1 MEDCMNEKVRK
12 SNQLNFRLPQEDIL
26 LLEKQRATLK
36 MTQVKFI
43 SHVINNGVNEI
54 IEVSSPKLREDIVTI
69 EKIFSQIGNNL
80 NQIAAALNSGK
91 QPNQDVLDV
100 LSKLDKNMGV
110 LTNRLE
116 SLKKEKIT
124 IKGDI

>member
-1 MEDCMNEKVRK
+1 MSDKERK
-12 SNQLNFRLPQEDIL
+12 SNQLNFRLPKDDIQ
-26 LLEKQRATLK
+26 LLETQRAALK

-43 SHVINNGVNEI
+43 SHIINNGINEV
-54 IEVSSPKLREDIVTI
+54 IEVCSPKLREDIVTI

-91 QPNQDVLDV
+91 QPNQDILDV

-116 SLKKEKIT
+116 SLKKEKMEKK
-124 IKGDI
+124 KGARR

>member
-1 MEDCMNEKVRK
+1 MSDKERK
-12 SNQLNFRLPQEDIL
+12 SNQLNFRLPKDDIQ
-26 LLEKQRATLK
+26 LLETQRAALK

-43 SHVINNGVNEI
+43 SHIINNGINEV
-54 IEVSSPKLREDIVTI
+54 IEVCSPKLREDIVTI

>member
-1 MEDCMNEKVRK
+1 MNDKVRK

-100 LSKLDKNMGV
+100 LNKLDKNMGV

>member
-1 MEDCMNEKVRK
+1 MSDKERK
-12 SNQLNFRLPQEDIL
+12 SNQLNFRLPKDDIQ
-26 LLEKQRATLK
+26 LLETQRAALK

-43 SHVINNGVNEI
+43 SHIINNGVNEV
-54 IEVSSPKLREDIVTI
+54 IEVSSPKLREDIFTI

-91 QPNQDVLDV
+91 QPNQDILDV